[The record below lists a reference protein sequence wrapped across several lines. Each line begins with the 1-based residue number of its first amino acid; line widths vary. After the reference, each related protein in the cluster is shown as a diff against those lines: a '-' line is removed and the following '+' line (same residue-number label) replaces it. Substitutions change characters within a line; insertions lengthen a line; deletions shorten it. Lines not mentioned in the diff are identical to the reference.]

1 METIYDPVYQWNY
14 NGTAEGAVRNDKK
27 YCGRFSISAV
37 DAKDKSGAWLN
48 GERGKKVEKVSDGCL
63 TIALHGRFPSKA
75 DKVAIASLGSA
86 KVGENGKAL
95 LLTTG
100 GRGALAAHVIA
111 KVPGQGFTVVSTTPI
126 PLPVSRFPFPIPRF
140 PFPIPRFPFGHSHGE
155 GRRRGGGDRG
165 RQACGE
171 DRHEIEM
178 RGLHVP
184 GDVLPRRNM
193 LRLRRLRLFQAER
206 RGERSSG

>member
-48 GERGKKVEKVSDGCL
+48 GECGKKVEKVSDGCL

-100 GRGALAAHVIA
+100 GGDALAAHVIA

-126 PLPVSRFPFPIPRF
+126 PLPVSRSPFPVSRSPFPVPRF
-140 PFPIPRFPFGHSHGE
+140 PFPVPQFCGVSHLLSFPSPV
-155 GRRRGGGDRG
+155 
-165 RQACGE
+165 QMKTCGTSAFAAGLTQTT
-171 DRHEIEM
+171 HEIATINATTSFI
-178 RGLHVP
+178 GQP
-184 GDVLPRRNM
+184 
-193 LRLRRLRLFQAER
+193 LFHSQ
-206 RGERSSG
+206 